1 MPDIT
6 RRRRQ
11 FPQKAVH
18 PALTGKTH
26 NPTLKSFADRLS
38 AKGKPFKVVMCAV
51 MRKLI
56 HLIWGVLRSGRPFE
70 PDVALA

>member
-1 MPDIT
+1 
-6 RRRRQ
+6 
-11 FPQKAVH
+11 
-18 PALTGKTH
+18 
-26 NPTLKSFADRLS
+26 
-38 AKGKPFKVVMCAV
+38 KPFKVVMCAV

>member
-1 MPDIT
+1 
-6 RRRRQ
+6 
-11 FPQKAVH
+11 
-18 PALTGKTH
+18 
-26 NPTLKSFADRLS
+26 
-38 AKGKPFKVVMCAV
+38 FKVVMCAV